1 MKIYTATAE
10 FSLPVQ
16 GEAIVIGQTLSR
28 YDNSVVVLI
37 GSTEYTNQAL
47 YDWVGSD
54 DSLNYLTFT
63 GSAPD
68 PGGGSGTTVGGSQL
82 LTASTLSQAV
92 SIAFGFVPASIVA
105 IIAKPDGTGS
115 NIFVT
120 IEQDTIGAGGFTAD
134 FSAPIPGAGYV
145 LHFIASQ

>member
-1 MKIYTATAE
+1 MQIYTATAD

-16 GEAIVIGQTLSR
+16 CDAVVIGQTVSK

-47 YDWVGSD
+47 YDWVGSA

-68 PGGGSGTTVGGSQL
+68 PGGSGTTYGG
-82 LTASTLSQAV
+82 TASLTNGVDEQAISV
-92 SIAFGFVPASIVA
+92 AFGFSPSSIVA
-105 IIAKPDGTGS
+105 IVAMPDGTGS
-115 NIFVT
+115 NIFAT
-120 IEQDTIGAGGFTAD
+120 IEQDTVSATGFTVK
-134 FSAPIPGAGYV
+134 FSTAIPGAGYV
-145 LHFIASQ
+145 LHYIASQ